1 MWHPT
6 PLSSPF
12 WSYTS
17 HVAVVV
23 SLSIVVIIV
32 GALFIPLQPI
42 RNMYA
47 HIPQRGEGRRLRV
60 VTIKYIN
67 KRRTY
72 EQSWRSS
79 GVEKCEGEDGRWWW
93 EITTNTSLI

>member
-1 MWHPT
+1 
-6 PLSSPF
+6 LST
-12 WSYTS
+12 WLAG
-17 HVAVVV
+17 VAVV
-23 SLSIVVIIV
+23 SIDVAGVDV
-32 GALFIPLQPI
+32 AFVDVAGWCCRGVI

-72 EQSWRSS
+72 EQSWWSS
-79 GVEKCEGEDGRWWW
+79 GVEKCEGEDGR
-93 EITTNTSLI
+93 

>member
-1 MWHPT
+1 M
-6 PLSSPF
+6 
-12 WSYTS
+12 
-17 HVAVVV
+17 
-23 SLSIVVIIV
+23 
-32 GALFIPLQPI
+32 Q
-42 RNMYA
+42 NMYT
-47 HIPQRGEGRRLRV
+47 HIPQQGEGHRLRV

-72 EQSWRSS
+72 KQSWRSS